1 MSVSQPE
8 GQEPGGLGGG
18 PERDREPPPFEQPG
32 RADPYRFAKKAA
44 REGWPVPEKWKE
56 PLLAQMVRIAAD
68 PRSTAREKTGAFR
81 AILSASKQ
89 NLEVISLEMENEKL
103 VDLKDLTARIKALEV
118 QVDVDRGP
126 GFSG

>member
-18 PERDREPPPFEQPG
+18 PGSEPPFEQPG
-32 RADPYRFAKKAA
+32 RADPYRFAKKAV
-44 REGWPVPEKWKE
+44 REGWPIPEKWKE
-56 PLLAQMVRIAAD
+56 PLLAQMLKIALD
-68 PRSTAREKTGAFR
+68 KDSTARERTGAVR
-81 AILSASKQ
+81 TILSASKQ
-89 NLEVISLEMENEKL
+89 NLDVISLEMENEKL
-103 VDLKDLTARIKALEV
+103 VDLKDLTTRIKALEV